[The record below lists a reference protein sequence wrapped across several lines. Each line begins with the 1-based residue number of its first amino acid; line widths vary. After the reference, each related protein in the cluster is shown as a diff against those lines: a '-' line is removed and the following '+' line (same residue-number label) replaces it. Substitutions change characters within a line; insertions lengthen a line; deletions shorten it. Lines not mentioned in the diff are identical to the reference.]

1 MRMRTHKKKGTPSA
15 TILLAA
21 AALLGAMVLY
31 QVAGFFLTTAQA
43 ELAVARAA
51 EAGAAERNDLAQ
63 RLAQVRSA
71 AEALKK
77 NNLFAPTP
85 AKQNPVKEV
94 TGILGSE
101 ALIDGTWH
109 KAGAKVGDAT
119 IVAIGPTKVK
129 VLWDGKETEFAP
141 IVSGAGGGPEG
152 PPGPRPPR
160 GPRPGPPRS
169 GPTGQG
175 GPRPGGPGGPGGL
188 SPEEQAKLQERFRNA
203 SPEEQQKLR
212 EEMRERFGR
221 SR

>member
-1 MRMRTHKKKGTPSA
+1 METHKKRSTPSA

-31 QVAGFFLTTAQA
+31 QVAGFFMTTARA

-51 EAGAAERNDLAQ
+51 EAGAAERNDLEQ

-101 ALIDGTWH
+101 ALINGTWH

-119 IVAIGPTKVK
+119 IVTVGPTKVK

-141 IVSGAGGGPEG
+141 IVSGASGGPGG
-152 PPGPRPPR
+152 PPGARPSR
-160 GPRPGPPRS
+160 GPRPGPPRP

-175 GPRPGGPGGPGGL
+175 GPRPKEGPGGL
-188 SPEEQAKLQERFRNA
+188 GDLSPQELAELKERFRNA

-212 EEMRERFGR
+212 EEMRERSGR
-221 SR
+221 SRR